1 MPSLAQKFE
10 AKTEWDSILDDEKV
24 KCKRTTATDK
34 QGKVKTWGSQEGSV
48 NIYTDEEL
56 ATLCDAGLTDEHAVL
71 LNQIVVIRAQDALR
85 RTMRGQ
91 TTEDPQIAELKALGL
106 KGALKDPSKL
116 AAIKALLAGK

>member
-1 MPSLAQKFE
+1 MPSLVQKFE
-10 AKTEWDSILDDEKV
+10 AKTDWSSILDDEKI
-24 KCKRTTATDK
+24 KCKRTVTKDPT
-34 QGKVKTWGSQEGSV
+34 GKEKVWGSQEGTV

-56 ATLCDAGLTDEHAVL
+56 ALLCDAGLTDEHAVL
-71 LNQIVVIRAQDALR
+71 LNQIVVIRAQDTLR

-91 TTEDPQIAELKALGL
+91 SVEDPQIAELKALGL